1 MRRYELAL
9 RYFNWFRDIKD
20 RLEFDQEVMNVSI
33 NYTGRTCEISNRLHI
48 PSSKHDKLKEI
59 ELPKYDEYRI
69 KDILNSSFESIKE
82 LFYLSDNKY
91 ICNADIIPQ
100 FDDKILLILEGTMS
114 TTFLNRLIRVQP
126 AMNRDQ
132 TNELDRYWL
141 DVMIKDID
149 MWDKIWLSMDVEDVD
164 LLVDVSLDRCFG
176 VVLPPSIQKRI
187 LATQE
192 YLRAGRGRSR
202 DHVMRAWGAFRT
214 IVQKEAYT
222 GDKIMEIGRKLL
234 EPDNFINYLEVD
246 DPYRIGGVER
256 TSQRPR
262 RSIPEEITVTART
275 DLNYEEPIAT
285 GYLNFKKKLFIDILK
300 EEIEKI

>member
-1 MRRYELAL
+1 MRKYELAL
-9 RYFNWFRDIKD
+9 RYFDWYRNIRD

-48 PSSKHDKLKEI
+48 PPSKHDTLKNI

-69 KDILNSSFESIKE
+69 KDILNSSFESIKD

-91 ICNADIIPQ
+91 ICNADFISEL
-100 FDDKILLILEGTMS
+100 DDKILLILEGTMS
-114 TTFLNRLIRVQP
+114 TDFLNRLIRVQP

-132 TNELDRYWL
+132 TDELDRYWL

-164 LLVDVSLDRCFG
+164 LLVNVSLDRVFQ
-176 VVLPPSIQKRI
+176 VVLPPDIQRRMK
-187 LATQE
+187 ATQE

-202 DHVMRAWGAFRT
+202 DDVMRAWDAFRRT
-214 IVQKEAYT
+214 VHKEAYSS
-222 GDKIMEIGRKLL
+222 DKVMEIGRKLL
-234 EPDNFINYLEVD
+234 EPNNFNTYLEVD
-246 DPYRIGGVER
+246 KPYRIGGIED
-256 TSQRPR
+256 TSKRPR
-262 RSIPEEITVTART
+262 RSVPEQIVVTAKT
-275 DLNYEEPIAT
+275 DLNYEDPIAT

-300 EEIEKI
+300 EEIENI